1 MQMPS
6 GRQLRAGRILAGLD
20 QSELARLAKVHVT
33 TIVRLEAFE
42 ANQVRGQSGTITAV
56 VNALAKAGVDLG
68 ENGSIIPRPKGKGR

>member
-6 GRQLRAGRILAGLD
+6 GRQLKAGRILAGLD

-68 ENGSIIPRPKGKGR
+68 ENGSLIPRPKGKR